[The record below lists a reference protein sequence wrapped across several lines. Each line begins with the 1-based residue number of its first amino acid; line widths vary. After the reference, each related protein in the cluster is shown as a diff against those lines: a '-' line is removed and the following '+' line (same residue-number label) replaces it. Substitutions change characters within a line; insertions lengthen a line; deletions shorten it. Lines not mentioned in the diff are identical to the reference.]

1 MIISW
6 LGECTTPHLLSHTYF
21 SPYKMLTCMC
31 AWFQVGKTTLIKGII
46 RHYTRQ
52 AVGDVRGPVTL
63 VAGKSR
69 RLVLLECPQVRCA
82 VLQQAELKAA

>member
-1 MIISW
+1 MSVRF
-6 LGECTTPHLLSHTYF
+6 P
-21 SPYKMLTCMC
+21 
-31 AWFQVGKTTLIKGII
+31 AQVGKTTLIKGII

-69 RLVLLECPQVRCA
+69 RLVLLECPQVRA
-82 VLQQAELKAA
+82 GFG